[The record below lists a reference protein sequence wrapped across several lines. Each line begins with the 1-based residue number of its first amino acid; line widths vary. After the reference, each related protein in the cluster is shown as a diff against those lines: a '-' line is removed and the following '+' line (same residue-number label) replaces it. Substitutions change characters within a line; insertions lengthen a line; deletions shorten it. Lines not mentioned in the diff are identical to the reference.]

1 MRALLPH
8 LKPYRLQLAT
18 GPIFKLVEA
27 VIELA
32 NPLLM
37 AAIIDRGIR
46 MGDRS
51 LILRHGLLLLLLTVV
66 GLSFSLLTQY
76 MASVASQGTGTSL
89 RSALF
94 ARSIRFDD
102 DAGRAF
108 DTSSLTNRLTGDVNQ
123 IQVAV
128 AMTIRLLTRAPF
140 LAVGG
145 IIMSF
150 SISRRL
156 SLILIAAVPLATV
169 LLWLIM
175 RWAIRSYREVQMAL
189 DRVGSRVRDH
199 MAGVRV
205 IRAFRRE
212 ADEQSRF
219 RAENERLE
227 RLTNRA
233 AGISALMNP
242 VTQLIFNMAVVI
254 VLGRGATAVDGGI
267 VTQGEMLALT
277 NYLGQI
283 VLAMMVVANLALL
296 FPRAFAAAG
305 RVSEV
310 LEAPLPEA
318 AGTQVEPLS
327 AKPEPAPSALLVCRR
342 LSFRYPGAADPVLSD
357 LSLTLVRGETLGV
370 IGTTGA
376 GKSTLLDLIL
386 RFREP
391 EAGEICFNGRRAADT
406 SLELWRSRMAWAPQR
421 AVLLAGSIRENL
433 LLGLDPDD
441 YTDAD
446 LRTALGRAQAL
457 DFVTRLPEGLD
468 SRVERGG
475 TNFSGGQRQR
485 LSLARVLLRPSD
497 LLLLD
502 DAFSALDNL
511 TEQRLRREIAT
522 LPEAPAVIVV
532 SQRVHTIRACKRIL
546 LLDQGRVAGL
556 APHAELLQESPL
568 YREIVRSQSPT
579 GEVF

>member
-27 VIELA
+27 VIELL
-32 NPLLM
+32 NPLIM

-46 MGDRS
+46 MGDRA
-51 LILRHGLLLLLLTVV
+51 LVWRHGLLLLLLTVV

-94 ARSIRFDD
+94 ARAIRLDD
-102 DAGRAF
+102 ETGQAF
-108 DTSSLTNRLTGDVNQ
+108 GTASLTNRLTNDINQ

-140 LAVGG
+140 LAIGG

-156 SLILIAAVPLATV
+156 SLILVVAVPLATV

-175 RWAIRSYREVQMAL
+175 RWAISSYRQVQTAL
-189 DRVGSRVRDH
+189 DRVGSLVRDH

-212 ADEQSRF
+212 ADERRRF
-219 RAENERLE
+219 ATENERLE

-233 AGISALMNP
+233 AAVSALMNP
-242 VTQLIFNMAVVI
+242 VTQLIFNMAIVI
-254 VLGRGATAVDGGI
+254 VLARGATAVDTGH

-296 FPRAFAAAG
+296 FPRAFAAAS

-310 LEAPLPEA
+310 LETPIK
-318 AGTQVEPLS
+318 TTIS
-327 AKPEPAPSALLVCRR
+327 AKPEPTTAPLLVCRH

-357 LSLTLVRGETLGV
+357 IDLTLDRGETLGV

-391 EAGEICFNGRRAADT
+391 FAGEVRFHGRTAAAS
-406 SLELWRSRMAWAPQR
+406 SLDHWRGRMAWAPQR
-421 AVLLAGSIRENL
+421 AVLLAGSIRDNL
-433 LLGLDPDD
+433 LLGLDPAD

-446 LRTALGRAQAL
+446 LHLALERAQAL
-457 DFVTRLPEGLD
+457 DFVLRLPESLD

-485 LSLARVLLRPSD
+485 LSLARVLLRPAD

-511 TEQRLRREIAT
+511 TEQKLRREIAA
-522 LPEAPAVIVV
+522 LPARPAVIVV
-532 SQRVHTIRACKRIL
+532 SQRVHTIRACDRIL

-556 APHAELLQESPL
+556 ASHAELVRESSL